1 MSELICVS
9 PVDGRVVDRRAYA
22 TPAEIDAAVAA
33 AKAAQKAWSRVPL
46 AERSRVM
53 LAFLD
58 AMKAMNDD
66 MAAELTLQMGRP
78 VRYGGEMRGVEER
91 VRMMVEIAQE
101 ALAPI
106 KPKPRE
112 GFTRMIKREPL
123 GMVFVIAPWNY
134 PYLTTVNSVVPALI
148 AGNAVILKHA
158 DQTILAGDRFQAAM
172 DAAGLPEGLFQH
184 LPMTHADAATLLG
197 SGLVDYVSFTGSVRG
212 GREVERA
219 LAGTF
224 ASLGLELG
232 GKDPAYVRA
241 DANIAH
247 AIENLAD
254 GAYFNSGQ
262 CCCGIERIY
271 VDAKVYDDF
280 VGGFEAMVKS
290 YVLGNPLEQSTTLG
304 PMSHAR
310 FAATVRDHV
319 DQAITSGAYPH
330 IDTKT
335 FAADAP
341 GTPYVAP
348 QLLTNVNHTM
358 RVMRE
363 ETFGPVVG
371 IMKVESEAEAI
382 RLMNDSEYGLTAS
395 IWTSDAEASERIG
408 AEIETGTVFMN
419 RCDYVDPGLPWTGVK
434 NTGRGAALS
443 VLGFHALT
451 QPKGYHLR
459 TAL

>member
-1 MSELICVS
+1 MTDLTCIS
-9 PVDGRVVDRRAYA
+9 PIDGRIVDRRPFAA
-22 TPAEIDAAVAA
+22 PSHIDAAVTA
-33 AKAAQKAWSRVPL
+33 AKAAQKLWARVPL
-46 AERSRVM
+46 LERVGVM
-53 LAFLD
+53 LGFLD
-58 AMKAMNDD
+58 ALKSMN
-66 MAAELTLQMGRP
+66 AEIVPELALQMGRP
-78 VRYGGEMRGVEER
+78 IRYGGELRGVEER
-91 VRMMVEIAQE
+91 VRYMAEIAEE

-106 KPKPRE
+106 SPAPRE
-112 GFTRMIKREPL
+112 GFIRTIKREPL
-123 GMVFVIAPWNY
+123 GLVFVIAPWNY

-148 AGNAVILKHA
+148 AGNAVILKHSE
-158 DQTILAGDRFQAAM
+158 QSILVGDRFQMAM
-172 DAAGLPEGLFQH
+172 ERAGLPKGLFQH
-184 LPMTHADAATLLG
+184 IAMSHDGAARLMG
-197 SGLVDYVSFTGSVRG
+197 SGLVDHVSFTGSVRG
-212 GREVERA
+212 GREMEHA

-241 DANIAH
+241 DANLPH
-247 AIENLAD
+247 AIETLAD

-262 CCCGIERIY
+262 SCCGIERIY
-271 VDAKVYDDF
+271 VDAAVYDDF
-280 VGGFEAMVKS
+280 VAGFEAMAKA
-290 YVLGNPLEQSTTLG
+290 YVLGNPLDQSTTLG
-304 PMSHAR
+304 PMAQAR
-310 FAATVRDHV
+310 FAATVRDQV
-319 DQAITSGAYPH
+319 DEAVAKGARPH
-330 IDTKT
+330 IDAKA
-335 FAADAP
+335 FPADEP

-348 QLLTNVNHTM
+348 QLLTNVDHSM

-371 IMKVESEAEAI
+371 IMKVQSEAEAI
-382 RLMNDSEYGLTAS
+382 RLMNDSEFGLTAS
-395 IWTSDAEASERIG
+395 IWTSDAEAAERIG